1 MKIEETVKF
10 RDSFTEEMK
19 RYPLCEKLLVPDEF
33 TEWIENNS
41 EKFNCMAEKD
51 DFLRSV
57 MIYRLYP
64 YDISFFRRGGYPDTL
79 VCFLGWT
86 VSVQRFMDDEMQKH
100 IVVKVWP
107 VYFEHNSVI
116 PCECSSLNSD
126 WVMNIFEVSDLD
138 DFGNKV
144 THTINMM
151 NQRVLKSSTPVSE
164 REKALICFENAQTFT
179 DDFIKC
185 LWVKKPEDESVV
197 KDSEKKF
204 KTGDICWVKCIPENF
219 EFGDYTVTKDKFNH
233 TVRIIEPWK
242 EDGYIVFDY
251 DADLFTVFPSE
262 VLELADLE
270 AQEHY
275 RYNKK

>member
-1 MKIEETVKF
+1 MKINETVKF
-10 RDSFTEEMK
+10 RDSFTEDIK
-19 RYPLCEKLLVPDEF
+19 SYQLCERLVVPDEF

-41 EKFNCMAEKD
+41 EKFNCMVEKD
-51 DFLRSV
+51 AFLRSV
-57 MIYRLYP
+57 VLYRLYP

-126 WVMNIFEVSDLD
+126 WDMNIFEVSDLD

-164 REKALICFENAQTFT
+164 REKALICFENANTFT
-179 DDFIKC
+179 DEFIKC
-185 LWVKKPEDESVV
+185 LWVKKPENENII
-197 KDSEKKF
+197 KDFRKF
-204 KTGDICWVKCIPENF
+204 KLGDICWVKKITEDL
-219 EFGDYTVTKDKFNH
+219 EFGDFTVTKGKSHH
-233 TVRIIEPWK
+233 TVRIVEPYG
-242 EDGYIVFDY
+242 ENGYIVFDY
-251 DADLFTVFPSE
+251 DSEEFTVLPEE
-262 VLELADLE
+262 VLEMADME
-270 AQEHY
+270 AQKNY
-275 RYNKK
+275 RYNKR